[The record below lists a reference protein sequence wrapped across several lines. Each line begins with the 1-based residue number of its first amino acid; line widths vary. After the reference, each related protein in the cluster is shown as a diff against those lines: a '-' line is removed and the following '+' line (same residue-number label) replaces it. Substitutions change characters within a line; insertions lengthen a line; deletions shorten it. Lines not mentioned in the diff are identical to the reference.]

1 MPRTDNFSRVISG
14 TMTWGSWG
22 KKLSKEEMID
32 LMHHCI
38 ENGLTT
44 FDHADIYG
52 SYSTESDFGK
62 VTKINLELQD
72 WFAHLVAS
80 QGHDVP

>member
-62 VTKINLELQD
+62 VTKNK
-72 WFAHLVAS
+72 FGTSGLVRPFGGKS
-80 QGHDVP
+80 GT